1 MPNLEEID
9 IAAGILF
16 IAVCLLYSAWHDYKS
31 GNMRDSKLMAAVGA
45 VSLIGGTFSY
55 MN

>member
-1 MPNLEEID
+1 MPNLEEVN
-9 IAAGILF
+9 IAIGILL

-45 VSLIGGTFSY
+45 VSLIGGTISY
-55 MN
+55 MH

>member
-1 MPNLEEID
+1 MPNLEEVD
-9 IAAGILF
+9 IAVGILC

-45 VSLIGGTFSY
+45 VSLIGATISY
-55 MN
+55 VH